1 MRTFSTL
8 ISLFLTCIAF
18 AQTPV
23 LVKDINPGAAYG
35 FPNNKEYLIAIGNVV
50 YFAANDGIHGS
61 EVWRS
66 DGSEAGTHMVKD
78 IQPGSTGSA
87 PIRFNVLGNKILFIA
102 NDGTHGDEL
111 WSSDGTEAG
120 TVLVKDINSGTG
132 HVIRRNYV
140 PQQRDRRVVN
150 GILYF
155 AADTGTKYSQLW
167 RSDGTD
173 LGTFLV
179 SDVCPI
185 CNTNNFYTGE
195 FAVLH
200 DTLYIVAGGDLWR
213 SDGTTVGTQ
222 LVVDNLDAD
231 GPGIIRHLTGVN
243 DLLYMSGGHDSF
255 NLDFWVSDG
264 TKAGTK
270 MLKDLPDTGTPHQFT
285 ALGGQVFFISDE
297 NLWSTDGTQAGTL
310 QESSLAV
317 ENIFFR
323 RSRLFLWN
331 SELYYRAQATDNQ
344 SYLYK
349 TDGVPAGEQQVFT
362 QNYQGTSF
370 NDPLFVATTNDFLY
384 YDAVSQNPLAAGI
397 GRINSS
403 GTVKE
408 IIPVLNSSLV
418 EYLFVAGDNL
428 FFRGSGNATGQ
439 ELWKLPLVTSA
450 APELSNRLSLHIYP
464 TFSPEGVFFLDH
476 SGEPASNFKV
486 SVFDALGRLSYLGTH
501 ASGEP
506 LRLSALPAGAYIV
519 HIAAENGQ
527 SVVQKVIIGQ

>member
-1 MRTFSTL
+1 M
-8 ISLFLTCIAF
+8 
-18 AQTPV
+18 
-23 LVKDINPGAAYG
+23 
-35 FPNNKEYLIAIGNVV
+35 
-50 YFAANDGIHGS
+50 
-61 EVWRS
+61 
-66 DGSEAGTHMVKD
+66 
-78 IQPGSTGSA
+78 
-87 PIRFNVLGNKILFIA
+87 
-102 NDGTHGDEL
+102 
-111 WSSDGTEAG
+111 
-120 TVLVKDINSGTG
+120 
-132 HVIRRNYV
+132 
-140 PQQRDRRVVN
+140 
-150 GILYF
+150 
-155 AADTGTKYSQLW
+155 
-167 RSDGTD
+167 
-173 LGTFLV
+173 
-179 SDVCPI
+179 
-185 CNTNNFYTGE
+185 
-195 FAVLH
+195 
-200 DTLYIVAGGDLWR
+200 
-213 SDGTTVGTQ
+213 
-222 LVVDNLDAD
+222 
-231 GPGIIRHLTGVN
+231 
-243 DLLYMSGGHDSF
+243 
-255 NLDFWVSDG
+255 
-264 TKAGTK
+264 
-270 MLKDLPDTGTPHQFT
+270 
-285 ALGGQVFFISDE
+285 
-297 NLWSTDGTQAGTL
+297 
-310 QESSLAV
+310 
-317 ENIFFR
+317 
-323 RSRLFLWN
+323 WN

-384 YDAVSQNPLAAGI
+384 YDAVSQNPLAVGI